1 MLARADDQL
10 MTDTLALLSD
20 GFTAHNV
27 VFPDGSQTRPG
38 AGAVADSAL
47 ARSAVRMAT
56 TICPPAA
63 GRRPRV
69 VDLGCLEGGYAV
81 EFARAGY
88 EVLGIEARTD
98 SIARCRYVADRLSLE
113 NLSFVQDDVRNL
125 ADHGPFDIVFCC
137 GLLYHLDYPAAFLKL
152 LGEVTGSLLLLHT
165 HYAENEVNPNYP
177 LSGLVEHEGLLGRWW
192 AEAPGGVWSS
202 TEQMEESAWASW
214 HNTASFWPLKRH
226 LLKAMRDGG
235 FPIVCE
241 QFDALDD
248 ITEDPYIERHSRSMF
263 VGIKPGGA
271 GRPLSA
277 DAGPVVGAVTGGP
290 CAEHAEALA
299 LVQRG
304 RAQEALELLRRG
316 AHRVIDPEVLND
328 LGVLALRCGDGEE
341 ARDLLRA
348 LVRLHPEHAAGVA
361 NLAALDQVIG
371 SSAGSPGAPAPRLA
385 AWRRDDRP
393 PAATIDL
400 ASAERHRPFVAEMAG
415 AVGGF
420 EGKRVVEIGADHV
433 GSLISAIE
441 TFGGASEVIGLNP
454 AFPSRPV
461 GPRSFMTQVDARAS
475 GLESA
480 SVDVVVSSSAF
491 EHVHRLDEVLI
502 ETDRI
507 LRPGG
512 LLYSHFGP
520 LWSTSYGHHLW
531 FVHGGREITYH
542 NTLLPPWCHL
552 LHSREEIRAM
562 CDGVVDDV
570 LRDKIVDYVCDSPEQ
585 NRLFFDDYERI
596 VDASPLE
603 VVFLK
608 GYDHNELAAKYP
620 DARSP
625 FLLEQLAARFPD
637 RHGFLY
643 DGITLLLRKP
653 GVSL

>member
-1 MLARADDQL
+1 MIDSIAVIP
-10 MTDTLALLSD
+10 D
-20 GFTAHNV
+20 GFTAHNIV
-27 VFPDGSQTRPG
+27 LPDGSQTRP
-38 AGAVADSAL
+38 AATVLAESEL
-47 ARSAVRMAT
+47 ARSALRMAT
-56 TICPPAA
+56 TICPPSAQ
-63 GRRPRV
+63 RRPRV

-88 EVLGIEARTD
+88 DVLGIEARSD
-98 SIARCRYVADRLSLE
+98 SVARCQYVQRRLGLE

-177 LSGLVEHEGLLGRWW
+177 LSGIVEHEGLLGRWW
-192 AEAPGGVWSS
+192 AEAPDGVWTSA
-202 TEQMEESAWASW
+202 EQMEASAWASW
-214 HNTASFWPLKRH
+214 HNTSSFWPLKRH
-226 LLKAMRDGG
+226 LLKAVRDGG

-248 ITEDPYIERHSRSMF
+248 IAEDPYIERHSRSMF
-263 VGIKPGGA
+263 VGIKSGAA
-271 GRPLSA
+271 GRPAVSPACSA
-277 DAGPVVGAVTGGP
+277 DGKTMAADV
-290 CAEHAEALA
+290 CAEHAEALS
-299 LVQRG
+299 LVDRG
-304 RAQEALELLRRG
+304 RPQEAFQLLRRG
-316 AHRVIDPEVLND
+316 ARRVIDPELLND
-328 LGVLALRCGDGEE
+328 LGVLALRCGDAEE
-341 ARDLLRA
+341 AQDLLRA
-348 LVRLHPEHAAGVA
+348 LARLHPEHTAGTA
-361 NLAALDQVIG
+361 NLAALEQIEC
-371 SSAGSPGAPAPRLA
+371 SAGADAFPATRPA
-385 AWRRDDRP
+385 AWRRYDGP
-393 PAATIDL
+393 PAAPVDL
-400 ASAERHRPFVAEMAG
+400 ASAERHRSFVAEIAG

-420 EGKRVVEIGADHV
+420 EGKRVVEVGADHA

-441 TFGGASEVIGLNP
+441 RFGGASEVIGLNP

-461 GPRSFMTQVDARAS
+461 GPRSFMTQVDARAC
-475 GLESA
+475 GIDSA

-491 EHVHRLDEVLI
+491 EHVHRLDEVLS
-502 ETDRI
+502 EMDRI

-542 NTLLPPWCHL
+542 STLLPPWCHL

-562 CDGVVDDV
+562 CAGVVDEA
-570 LRDKIVDYVCDSPEQ
+570 LRDRIVEYVCDSPEQ

-596 VDASPLE
+596 VDHSPLE

-653 GVSL
+653 GV